1 MSSVKR
7 ILAIERLSDIQLNT
21 INKKPPLI
29 AFYSN
34 WKGKVAMLPSVRI
47 QVHPKQLSCNFI
59 GQLSLHHLYRKG
71 QIERTPD
78 KAATVWREQKTDSN
92 TVACDDVMSIVLG
105 CLSP

>member
-7 ILAIERLSDIQLNT
+7 IFAIEQLSDIQLNT
-21 INKKPPLI
+21 KNKNPLI

-59 GQLSLHHLYRKG
+59 GQLSLHHLIIIY
-71 QIERTPD
+71 
-78 KAATVWREQKTDSN
+78 
-92 TVACDDVMSIVLG
+92 L
-105 CLSP
+105 

>member
-7 ILAIERLSDIQLNT
+7 IFVIEQLSDTCIQLNT
-21 INKKPPLI
+21 IKNPLI

-59 GQLSLHHLYRKG
+59 GQLSLHHLIIIY
-71 QIERTPD
+71 
-78 KAATVWREQKTDSN
+78 
-92 TVACDDVMSIVLG
+92 L
-105 CLSP
+105 